1 MMTKRFLRTAGLI
14 AATALTMGALAQDP
28 DDDSVQETLTAVET
42 RDPGNYVADSQLMA
56 LYTLADA
63 PNVGEL
69 EFGPGSGGAASGGTL
84 SGGAASGGSNAE
96 QQSLPCTGECLEAW
110 PPLTVE
116 AGTEPTVNEALN
128 PELVGT
134 TELEDGTVQVT
145 YAGWP
150 LYYFSEDEEAGDLNG
165 MGIEAFGG
173 TWYMVSSNNGALLQS
188 PDAVT
193 N

>member
-42 RDPGNYVADSQLMA
+42 RDPGSYVADSQLMA
-56 LYTLADA
+56 LYTLANA
-63 PNVGEL
+63 PDVGEL
-69 EFGPGSGGAASGGTL
+69 EFGAGSGGAASGG
-84 SGGAASGGSNAE
+84 AASGGSSVE
-96 QQSLPCTGECLEAW
+96 QRALPCTGECLEAW
-110 PPLTVE
+110 PPLTIE
-116 AGTEPTVNEALN
+116 AGTEPTVNVALD